1 MPYLTAY
8 YPSQCFVT
16 ISPGPLIGTSV
27 SIPYGPTQGAVM
39 YGVQQYNQMFA
50 NAPGFRYVA
59 PRQGCPGYG
68 DPPPVPNP
76 QIPGAPPTPPAEGEE
91 IPPAQEDPANPVTGP
106 KPKKP
111 PEDCG
116 PPVTVDEPPTIL
128 PQPEPWPDF
137 PGLPGFLGG
146 GGGGGAGAAA
156 GGDAGQG
163 DVGDGQGY
171 YRGEG
176 LGGAIPRGSLDAFFK
191 HGNGF
196 REFGDTWFDQLAQP
210 VVMGETIVAVMDAQ
224 GNPEYTTEPHFVV
237 EQEFHRFAVKEFHE
251 GYGRGGRVMHSPEL
265 QDYMVHG
272 SQAKPDSRWPTGIT
286 PTKLVLLNSCLFAP
300 EDLDTPD
307 LAGTV
312 REDGSVGDR
321 AICELH
327 IGVPLDDCNVANGWR
342 VIHNADGT
350 LNLQSTDGD
359 GANDTKPLYIN
370 GSPISGGGAELG
382 TTYTQPGHGFD
393 VGTLVTYNGS
403 AWVVADNQ
411 DDELAADALVT
422 FVDGDNFTIQRAQ
435 TIVTLSGLTAGQYY
449 WLGEGG
455 VATTTKP
462 GVGRYQQIAY
472 KALSTTEALLM
483 LGDSLLAAD
492 AEYLAIANNL
502 SDLDDAV
509 TARENLLIHR
519 RRLSSDVSGTTTSL
533 AQITGLTVPG
543 ETEGTYKIRC
553 GLFVALNNVADQFR
567 VALGG
572 VYAVGLDIFNSV
584 LLNGRVIIKAYDS
597 GALIDVQSFDDTWDD
612 GDLTVSPAASPF
624 YIELEGTVKYDDLG
638 TIGIVVSRVGT
649 AGTGFTIQT
658 GSWLTVEKMA

>member
-462 GVGRYQQIAY
+462 GVGRYQQIVY

-509 TARENLLIHR
+509 TARTNL
-519 RRLSSDVSGTTTSL
+519 
-533 AQITGLTVPG
+533 GLGSMATQ
-543 ETEGTYKIRC
+543 
-553 GLFVALNNVADQFR
+553 AANNVAIT
-567 VALGG
+567 GG
-572 VYAVGLDIFNSV
+572 SSSAAYKPDVVSGSQLISNVNDYNVPSNIGLLQINGSDGSRTITGIANGSAGKLLFIVNYASGNIVLPHQNTGSVEGARFHNTGGLDLTLGEGETATYIYLFG
-584 LLNGRVIIKAYDS
+584 LNG
-597 GALIDVQSFDDTWDD
+597 WWM
-612 GDLTVSPAASPF
+612 
-624 YIELEGTVKYDDLG
+624 LG
-638 TIGIVVSRVGT
+638 H
-649 AGTGFTIQT
+649 T
-658 GSWLTVEKMA
+658 GSLA